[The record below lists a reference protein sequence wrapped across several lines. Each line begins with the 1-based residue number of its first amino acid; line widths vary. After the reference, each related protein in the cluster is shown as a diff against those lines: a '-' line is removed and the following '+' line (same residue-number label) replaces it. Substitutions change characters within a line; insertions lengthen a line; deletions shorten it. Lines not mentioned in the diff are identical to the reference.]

1 MEERNT
7 SIFLE
12 KISNLLSITSIQ
24 ENTILGFFISVF
36 ISIIVFFLVCK
47 FVNNIKEEDF
57 ITLPFVC
64 FFIIFGSLSYINNKK
79 FEQMTIIDGFYKNIK
94 DQNIVLKYYF
104 TSEELEM
111 IEYCLL
117 QNDREIDFQNCLK
130 KMIENKKEKVKEN
143 KKEIKQKFIQ
153 ELRQK

>member
-36 ISIIVFFLVCK
+36 ISIIVFRLTCK
-47 FVNNIKEEDF
+47 FSNLKKEDF
-57 ITLPFVC
+57 ITLPFIC
-64 FFIIFGSLSYINNKK
+64 FFIIFGSLNYINDKK

-94 DQNIVLKYYF
+94 DQNIVLKYHF
-104 TSEELEM
+104 TSEEREM

-117 QNDREIDFQNCLK
+117 KHDKEIDFQNCLK
-130 KMIENKKEKVKEN
+130 RIIENEKKESKKEN
-143 KKEIKQKFIQ
+143 EKEIKQKFIQ